1 MKFMKAANERWANL
15 ALGWLGWSCTLG
27 GLAQGTPPSIEA
39 VRQGQDL
46 AAELRSMRPGSSAT
60 NTGTLRMRDAKGHRR
75 EIPVT
80 VVTLV
85 GEDQWS
91 ISYRASLTNGALET
105 LTIRY
110 GASSPIREVAR
121 VEPGAA
127 LAGVPR
133 TLNST
138 ETAVPFAGSDF
149 WVCDLG
155 LDFLHWPTQRYIKE
169 ELSNGRM
176 CHVLESTNP
185 STNGYARVWSYVDAE
200 FKGLLSAKAF
210 DRRGLAMKD
219 FSTGSFTK
227 VHDRWFLR
235 DIRIRDERT
244 DSRTELLYAVPKE

>member
-1 MKFMKAANERWANL
+1 MKTAKVSWTGFGLE
-15 ALGWLGWSCTLG
+15 WLGWGCALVS
-27 GLAQGTPPSIEA
+27 LAQGDPASTEA
-39 VRQGQDL
+39 VRLGQEL
-46 AAELRSMRPGSSAT
+46 AAELRSLRPGGSGT
-60 NTGTLRMRDAKGHRR
+60 NTGTLRMRDGKGHRR

-85 GEDQWS
+85 AADAWS
-91 ISYRASLTNGALET
+91 VSYRARLTNGALET

-110 GASSPIREVAR
+110 GTASPVSEVAR
-121 VEPGAA
+121 VESGAG
-127 LAGVPR
+127 LAGAPR
-133 TLNST
+133 MLGVG

-155 LDFLHWPTQRYIKE
+155 LDFLHWPTQRYVKE

-185 STNGYARVWSYVDAE
+185 STHGYARVWSYIDAE

-210 DRRGLAMKD
+210 DRRGLLMKD

-227 VHDRWFLR
+227 VQDRWFLR

-244 DSRTELLYAVPKE
+244 DTRTELLYAVPSE